1 MTTTEPAKPATREN
15 KPDDMMWT
23 LVQRLVM
30 HRESGLVAALVVAV
44 ALFAVTAPN
53 FLSTQNG
60 FNILRQAAFV
70 GIIALGMTLVIVA
83 AEIDI
88 SVGALVAL
96 TSALIGVLHRDL
108 NWPIALILIS
118 VLVVGAV
125 SGTAVGL
132 LRSYLAIPTII
143 STLALFLALRGAAEF
158 MTDAS
163 PIPIDSAFLSDVLGG
178 EIAGAPVPG
187 VIFVLL
193 CFAVWLTSTR
203 TRLGREVYAVGGNA
217 VAARTSGI
225 NVARVRVM
233 VFAATGV
240 LAALTGILLTARI
253 GAASSSIGQGME
265 FEVIAAV
272 IIGGTAL
279 SGGRGTVFGT
289 VVGVL
294 FVTVLGNAL
303 VLYGVNSFAQDI
315 VRGAVVLL
323 AVVLSSVQSRAYRI
337 RD

>member
-1 MTTTEPAKPATREN
+1 MTLTNPEKTAVRGSDSETVVLN
-15 KPDDMMWT
+15 
-23 LVQRLVM
+23 LLQRLLL
-30 HRESGLVAALVVAV
+30 HREGGLVAALVIAVAV
-44 ALFAVTAPN
+44 FGATAPN
-53 FLSTQNG
+53 FLTTQNG

-108 NWPIALILIS
+108 HWPIGLILVS
-118 VLVVGAV
+118 ALVLGAV

-132 LRSYLAIPTII
+132 LRNYLAIPTII
-143 STLALFLALRGAAEF
+143 STLALFLALRGTAEF
-158 MTDAS
+158 ITDAS
-163 PIPIDSAFLSDVLGG
+163 PIPVDSAFLSDVLGG
-178 EIAGAPVPG
+178 DVLGVPVPAA
-187 VIFVLL
+187 IFVFLWVAL
-193 CFAVWLTSTR
+193 WLTSTR
-203 TRLGREVYAVGGNA
+203 TRFGREVYAVGGNA

-225 NVARVRVM
+225 NVARVRVL

-253 GAASSSIGQGME
+253 GAGSSSIGQGME

-279 SGGRGTVFGT
+279 SGGRGTIFGT
-289 VVGVL
+289 VIGVL

-323 AVVLSSVQSRAYRI
+323 AVVLSSLQSRAYRI